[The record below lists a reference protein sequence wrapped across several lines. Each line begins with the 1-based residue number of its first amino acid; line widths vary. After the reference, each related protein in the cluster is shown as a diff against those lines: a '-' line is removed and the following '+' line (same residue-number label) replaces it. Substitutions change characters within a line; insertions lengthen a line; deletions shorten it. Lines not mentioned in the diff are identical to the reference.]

1 MMVESEAYEL
11 SEEML
16 GAVKFGHDQMQKVI
30 DLIIS
35 LAEKT
40 AKEPY
45 NFIPTD
51 NKELIN
57 KIKSLGEK
65 NISKAFSIAD
75 KQERQNSL
83 SDAKQNVL
91 VTQKKN

>member
-11 SEEML
+11 SEKEML

-51 NKELIN
+51 NKELKENYSVIDHILTTKNLQN
-57 KIKSLGEK
+57 KI
-65 NISKAFSIAD
+65 
-75 KQERQNSL
+75 
-83 SDAKQNVL
+83 
-91 VTQKKN
+91 